1 MQDIKTLTLISAC
14 ERPRKRGWKG
24 GGGGQKMC
32 MRTRSFY
39 WSSLALKGSGRD
51 N

>member
-1 MQDIKTLTLISAC
+1 MQDIKTLINFLLVRDR
-14 ERPRKRGWKG
+14 EKG
-24 GGGGQKMC
+24 VGRGGGGQKMC